1 VTHGTLALLAACA
14 VLGATSAQ
22 AQTPPAEDAE
32 SMSQATTTESDM
44 DDTRARGAFRLGR
57 QYYEQGQFAQ
67 AAVEFERAY
76 GLSGRGQLLFNAYL
90 AYREAG
96 DDPNAA
102 RTLRGYLSEVPDAP
116 DREHLQARLTSLE
129 ATVTA
134 DAEREAQQRAEAEA
148 ARLEAQDAQRRLEEE
163 RNRPRTTRPWWPW
176 LVVGGGAAITGVGV
190 ALGVVATQDADALRA
205 DCNGTG
211 QCNPVANLESRR
223 SSIQTMAIAGD
234 ALWISGAVI
243 SATGV
248 VLAFALPD
256 DLIVYSEGTSATV
269 TPSAGCS
276 ADGCMASIS
285 GTF

>member
-1 VTHGTLALLAACA
+1 MLAAGA
-14 VLGATSAQ
+14 VGAGRAH
-22 AQTPPAEDAE
+22 AQTPPTEE

-57 QYYEQGQFAQ
+57 QYYERGEFAS

-96 DDPNAA
+96 DDANAA

-116 DREHLQARLTSLE
+116 DREHLQARLASLE
-129 ATVTA
+129 QTITA
-134 DAEREAQQRAEAEA
+134 DMEREAQQRAAAEA
-148 ARLEAQDAQRRLEEE
+148 ARLEADEAQRRLAEE
-163 RNRPRTTRPWWPW
+163 RARPRTARPWWPW
-176 LVVGGGAAITGVGV
+176 LVVGGGVAITGAGI
-190 ALGVVATQDADALRA
+190 AMGVVAGQDADALRR

-211 QCNPVANLESRR
+211 ECNPAANLESRR
-223 SSIQTMAIAGD
+223 SSIQTLAAAAD

-243 SATGV
+243 TAAGV
-248 VLAFALPD
+248 VLAFAVPD
-256 DLIVYSEGTSATV
+256 DVIVYQEGGV
-269 TPSAGCS
+269 TAAPSAACTG
-276 ADGCMASIS
+276 DGCMVSIA